1 MTTVMAESLAE
12 RRFSLAL
19 LCAFAGVALALA
31 MVGIYGVIS
40 YLVSQRTQEIGV
52 RMALGAQRS
61 RVMAM
66 IMSEG
71 LSVTLTGVVIG
82 GVLGLALLRV
92 GQSMLFGVR
101 SSDPVSLVGAALVL
115 LGVAAIACFFPARR
129 AARIDPMRALRVD

>member
-1 MTTVMAESLAE
+1 
-12 RRFSLAL
+12 
-19 LCAFAGVALALA
+19 

-71 LSVTLTGVVIG
+71 LSVTLTGAVIG
-82 GVLGLALLRV
+82 AVLGLALLRV

-101 SSDPVSLVGAALVL
+101 SSDPVALVGAAVVL